1 MDFFAGGEGL
11 CPPKEQIS
19 YFTCKRGSVSLKPVP
34 VQEQE
39 EPALSTILQTAATL
53 VPSST

>member
-11 CPPKEQIS
+11 CLPKEQIS
-19 YFTCKRGSVSLKPVP
+19 FSPAGAVVSLKPVP